1 MAQADANLVQGGQ
14 RLWNVWI
21 RDWKATTVIP
31 NKVQYIVK
39 RELGTAS

>member
-1 MAQADANLVQGGQ
+1 MAQADANLVRGGQ
-14 RLWNVWI
+14 RLWI
-21 RDWKATTVIP
+21 HDWKATTVIP